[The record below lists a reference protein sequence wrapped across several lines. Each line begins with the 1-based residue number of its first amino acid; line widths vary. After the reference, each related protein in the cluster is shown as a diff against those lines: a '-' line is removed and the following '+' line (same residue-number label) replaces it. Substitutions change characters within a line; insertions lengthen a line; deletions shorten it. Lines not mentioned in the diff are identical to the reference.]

1 MAVKA
6 DAAGRG
12 EASDMS
18 ECIESNGNRFSAFG
32 MCDAKTIP
40 HGIPLR
46 APILGDARGRGDVLR
61 CFYAISVL
69 TEARCFPA
77 NCNSSG

>member
-1 MAVKA
+1 MVDKA
-6 DAAGRG
+6 DAAGRI
-12 EASDMS
+12 EASDML
-18 ECIESNGNRFSAFG
+18 ERNENNEDRFSVVG
-32 MCDAKTIP
+32 MYDAKTSP
-40 HGIPLR
+40 RGIPLR